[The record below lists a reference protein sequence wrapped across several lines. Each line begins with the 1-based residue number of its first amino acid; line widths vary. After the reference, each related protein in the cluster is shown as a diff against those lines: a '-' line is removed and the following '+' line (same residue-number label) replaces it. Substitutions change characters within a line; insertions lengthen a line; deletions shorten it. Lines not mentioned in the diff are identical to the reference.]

1 MRMRNKPWA
10 APELNACPFF
20 IREPQKHIG
29 AWHALFPREQPVYLE
44 LGCGKG
50 LFLAGAAPVNPQI
63 NYLGIDL
70 KDAVLAP
77 AKRNIEKAFEQAG
90 RPVDNVILTALDIER
105 LPTAMDPSDSV
116 EKIYILFC
124 NPWPK
129 PRHHKRRLT
138 YPRQLESYKRIL
150 APGGELEF
158 KTDDDGLFRD
168 TLGYLK
174 ESGFEIVRLTRD
186 LHAEN
191 PEGNIMTEHELMF
204 AQKGVPIKALTARL
218 KQD

>member
-1 MRMRNKPWA
+1 MRNKPWA

-20 IREPQKHIG
+20 VRQPQRRIG
-29 AWHALFPREQPVYLE
+29 AWHSLFPRKQPLHLE

-50 LFLAGAAPVNPQI
+50 FFLAGAAPLNPQI

-77 AKRNIEKAFEQAG
+77 AKRNIEKAFEQVG

-105 LPTAMDPSDSV
+105 LLTAMDSADSV

-138 YPRQLESYKRIL
+138 HPRQLESYKKIL

-158 KTDDDGLFRD
+158 RTDDDGLFHD
-168 TLGYLK
+168 TLGYLR
-174 ESGFEIVRLTRD
+174 ESGFEIVRTTRD
-186 LHAEN
+186 LHAEH

-204 AQKGVPIKALTARL
+204 SEKGVPIKALTARYGARP
-218 KQD
+218 

>member
-20 IREPQKHIG
+20 VRQPQKQIG
-29 AWHALFPREQPVYLE
+29 AWHSLFPRKQPLHLE

-50 LFLAGAAPVNPQI
+50 FFLAGAAPLNPQI

-77 AKRNIEKAFEQAG
+77 AKRNIEKSFEQAG

-105 LPTAMDPSDSV
+105 LLTAMDSADTV
-116 EKIYILFC
+116 ERIYILFC
-124 NPWPK
+124 NPWSK

-138 YPRQLESYKRIL
+138 HPRQLESYKKIL
-150 APGGELEF
+150 APGGEIEF
-158 KTDDDGLFRD
+158 RTDDDGLFRD
-168 TLGYLK
+168 TLGYLR
-174 ESGFEIVRLTRD
+174 ESGFEVVRTTYD
-186 LHAEN
+186 LHAEH

-204 AQKGVPIKALTARL
+204 SEKGVPIKALTARR
-218 KQD
+218 KE